1 MSFSVLFASV
11 FSTVYTVSVAA
22 AALVVGIICGILLMH
37 ICSPY
42 NTEKIKVMAH
52 VADAAECYRMR
63 RYSADAGECFAHL
76 ETVLKKLKNIGG
88 CNEYYG
94 DFRTRTKAKTN

>member
-1 MSFSVLFASV
+1 MNFSVLFAGV
-11 FSTVYTVSVAA
+11 LSTVCTVSVVT
-22 AALVVGIICGILLMH
+22 AALIIGIICGILLMYAY
-37 ICSPY
+37 SPY
-42 NTEKIKVMAH
+42 NAEKIKVMAH

-63 RYSADAGECFAHL
+63 RYSADAGECFEHL

-94 DFRTRTKAKTN
+94 DFGTRTKAKTN

>member
-11 FSTVYTVSVAA
+11 FSTICTVSVVV
-22 AALVVGIICGILLMH
+22 AALVIGIICGILLMYA
-37 ICSPY
+37 CSPF

-88 CNEYYG
+88 CSEYYG
-94 DFRTRTKAKTN
+94 DFGTRTKTKKN